1 MLKSRRVYDL
11 PVNADVVDLLN
22 PSLDDWNGYVQVMHQ
37 VLLWELELQL
47 TGSLPSAVK
56 DRGCSAHIRDGL

>member
-1 MLKSRRVYDL
+1 MRVYDL

-22 PSLDDWNGYVQVMHQ
+22 PSLDDWNSYVQVMHQ

-56 DRGCSAHIRDGL
+56 DRGCSAHIRDCL

>member
-1 MLKSRRVYDL
+1 MRVYDF

-22 PSLDDWNGYVQVMHQ
+22 PSLDDWNSYVQVMHQ
-37 VLLWELELQL
+37 GLLWELELQM

-56 DRGCSAHIRDGL
+56 DRGCSAHVRDCL

>member
-1 MLKSRRVYDL
+1 MRVYNL
-11 PVNADVVDLLN
+11 PVNADLIDLLN
-22 PSLDDWNGYVQVMHQ
+22 PDLQGWQDLVDAVHSI
-37 VLLWELELQL
+37 LLWELELQL

>member
-1 MLKSRRVYDL
+1 MRVYDF

-22 PSLDDWNGYVQVMHQ
+22 PSLDDWNSYVQVMHQ
-37 VLLWELELQL
+37 VLLWELELQM

-56 DRGCSAHIRDGL
+56 DRGCSAHVRDCL

>member
-1 MLKSRRVYDL
+1 MRVYDL

-22 PSLDDWNGYVQVMHQ
+22 PSLDDWNSYIEVMHQ

-47 TGSLPSAVK
+47 TGSLPSAVE
-56 DRGCSAHIRDGL
+56 DRGCSAHVRDGL